1 VDESDFSVVNC
12 EEEGLSG
19 GKVRRPEKKEEEGAA
34 LSTNTTKDHLSWA
47 TATKGDKG
55 QNKVTR
61 LYTKEE
67 TKGKEE
73 AVEAALVLQSE
84 QDPTYVQNHLFGH
97 AELARLVM
105 DLECRDTP
113 LKPKMHLGQQLM
125 GKAHL
130 EKGSEAGQNV
140 SQKELEHVSGGAN
153 EPEEDD
159 EQCFA
164 GNSESPYIAET
175 GSGIGN
181 RPISSQEGRPAVKPT
196 HGKVR

>member
-1 VDESDFSVVNC
+1 MHQRPRGKNWNTSESISSSETYVDESDFSVVNC

-34 LSTNTTKDHLSWA
+34 PSTNTTKDHLSWA

-73 AVEAALVLQSE
+73 VMEAALVLRSE

-105 DLECRDTP
+105 DLECGDTP
-113 LKPKMHLGQQLM
+113 LKPKMHPGRQLM

-140 SQKELEHVSGGAN
+140 SRKELEHVSGGRTSRRKMTN
-153 EPEEDD
+153 
-159 EQCFA
+159 
-164 GNSESPYIAET
+164 NVLRET
-175 GSGIGN
+175 PN
-181 RPISSQEGRPAVKPT
+181 HRT
-196 HGKVR
+196 